1 MEIVDDAEYECSS
14 CGAGLQPEEVICHQC
29 GQPTI
34 PPEEWDGAYER
45 YRLMVV
51 IFFSINLFVCLL
63 FNFWPPAGETIT
75 GLVLI
80 DGFLLSCGLF
90 FAYLLWPEIKPLLKW
105 NNFTWWRLLLLVVMA
120 IGAALV
126 VNFGVKWINE
136 KIFERELYYYS
147 SFRHL
152 PYPKTAMFLLIALVP
167 AFSEELAYRG
177 IIQSGLLK
185 IMHSRQAVVLTALL
199 FAIIHMSL
207 ISFVW
212 LLPFAL
218 FLGWLRQRMNT
229 LWYGVVIHFCFN
241 ATTCLMEL
249 LELGLL

>member
-1 MEIVDDAEYECSS
+1 MTEEIVSAHQCNACGVSLHPDD
-14 CGAGLQPEEVICHQC
+14 VICPQC
-29 GQPTI
+29 GEPSM
-34 PPEEWDGAYER
+34 PPEEWEGAYER

-75 GLVLI
+75 GLVLV

-90 FAYLLWPEIKPLLKW
+90 FAYLLWDEIKPLLRW
-105 NNFTWWRLLLLVVMA
+105 NNFAWWRLILLILLAICAAILV
-120 IGAALV
+120 
-126 VNFGVKWINE
+126 NYGVKWINE
-136 KIFERELYYYS
+136 RIFERELYYYS
-147 SFRHL
+147 SFSHL
-152 PYPKTAMFLLIALVP
+152 AFPKLTMFLMIALIP

-177 IIQSGLLK
+177 IIQAGLLK
-185 IMHSRQAVVLTALL
+185 IMHGRQAVVITALL

-207 ISFVW
+207 ISFIW

-241 ATTCLMEL
+241 ATTCLIEL
-249 LELGLL
+249 YELGLV

>member
-1 MEIVDDAEYECSS
+1 MTEELDSANQCSACGVSLNPDD
-14 CGAGLQPEEVICHQC
+14 VICPQC
-29 GQPTI
+29 GEPSM
-34 PPEEWDGAYER
+34 PSEEWEGAYER

-75 GLVLI
+75 GLVLV

-90 FAYLLWPEIKPLLKW
+90 FAYQLWNEIKPLLRW
-105 NNFTWWRLLLLVVMA
+105 NNFAWWRLILLILLAICAAILV
-120 IGAALV
+120 
-126 VNFGVKWINE
+126 NYGVKWINE

-152 PYPKTAMFLLIALVP
+152 PFPIATMFLMIAFIP

-177 IIQSGLLK
+177 IIQAGLLK
-185 IMHSRQAVVLTALL
+185 IMHGRQAVVITALL

-207 ISFVW
+207 ISFIW

-241 ATTCLMEL
+241 ATTCLIEL
-249 LELGLL
+249 YELGLV